1 MNKRMFFALDISNA
15 DKAILVLWRSQN
27 LTLPFK
33 AIEPNNFHVTL
44 AFLGLLENNQQACV
58 EALVN
63 QQHDDIQQ
71 HLKLL
76 VAEPEFSLH
85 LSTVAYFKKA
95 QVLHLMPENCPNWL
109 VYLNAAI
116 VELSLRCN
124 IALEQKRY
132 QPHLSIYRK
141 VKSTL
146 IDTDHI
152 IESTA
157 LKHPICIK
165 SFSLYHSY
173 STESGVKYLPVKTWQ
188 L

>member
-1 MNKRMFFALDISNA
+1 MFFALDISST
-15 DKAILVLWRSQN
+15 DKAILTLWRSQN

-33 AIEPNNFHVTL
+33 AIEPSNFHVTL
-44 AFLGLLENNQQACV
+44 AFLGLLENNQQAGV

-71 HLKLL
+71 HLRLL
-76 VAEPEFSLH
+76 VAKPEFSLH
-85 LSTVAYFKKA
+85 LSTVGYFKKA

-109 VYLNAAI
+109 MYLNTAI